1 MVEDVINSIVLLI
14 LTMFLLLKITVKI
27 QLNFNCTPYF
37 DNVPTFKLFYF
48 FTLLK
53 MLVTIVNQDK
63 TVSVDIRSNVNS
75 KYLRKQIELLDNF
88 RIKYQYIYPDHVS
101 TRYYNSETDW
111 NKYNNYFTIAP
122 ELHQD

>member
-1 MVEDVINSIVLLI
+1 
-14 LTMFLLLKITVKI
+14 
-27 QLNFNCTPYF
+27 
-37 DNVPTFKLFYF
+37 
-48 FTLLK
+48 

-122 ELHQD
+122 ELHHD